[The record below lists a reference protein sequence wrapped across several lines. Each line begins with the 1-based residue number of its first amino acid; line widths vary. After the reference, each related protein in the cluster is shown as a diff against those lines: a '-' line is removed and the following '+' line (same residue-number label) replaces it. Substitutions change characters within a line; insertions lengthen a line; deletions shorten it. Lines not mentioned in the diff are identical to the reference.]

1 VLPDIEYLSW
11 FAGRPEAAMHDLG
24 TSELRGDRGF
34 DPVEMPPRVAD
45 MADPPA
51 GVSVE
56 TVLAT
61 EYGVHPEQVVVTAGA
76 THANFL
82 AAAAALDLADRSDRP
97 ERIAVESPG
106 YEPLVKTPEMLGA
119 DVGRFERL
127 RPDYPLDPA
136 RIEDAAAEAALVTVT
151 NRHNPSGRL
160 SDRET
165 LDAAATAAEDAGG
178 YLLVDE
184 VYAPY
189 VPEDREAPDGAAAFG
204 GVTAAGLGGAVVTGS
219 LTKFFGLG
227 DVRLGWLIADREF
240 VAAARRVWHH
250 VPAVAGLS
258 RAVGIRALYGADEL
272 VARSREL
279 LRESAAALRE
289 FVDRRG
295 DVSGTV
301 FQGNSYAFLDVE
313 GFDGDEVA
321 AAAWEGGVLVA
332 PGRFF
337 GDPRRVRIS
346 LGRDPESTQTA
357 LAGFG
362 GILDDLRAHGLP
374 GS

>member
-1 VLPDIEYLSW
+1 
-11 FAGRPEAAMHDLG
+11 MHDLG

-34 DPVEMPPRVAD
+34 DPVEVPPRVTD
-45 MADPPA
+45 LADPPA

-56 TVLAT
+56 TLLAT

-82 AAAAALDLADRSDRP
+82 AAAAALDLADRGNRP
-97 ERIAVESPG
+97 ERVVVESPG

-119 DVGRFERL
+119 EVTRFERP
-127 RPDYPLDPA
+127 RPDYPLDPD
-136 RIEDAAAEAALVTVT
+136 RVGDAAAEAEAALVTVT

-165 LDAAATAAEDAGG
+165 LDAAAAAARDAGG
-178 YLLVDE
+178 RLLVDE

-189 VPEDREAPDGAAAFG
+189 APERREGETAFG
-204 GVTAAGLGGAVVTGS
+204 GVTAAGLEGAVVTGS

-240 VAAARRVWHH
+240 VAAARRAWRH

-258 RAVGIRALYGADEL
+258 RAVGMRALYGADDL
-272 VARSREL
+272 AARSRDL
-279 LRESAAALRE
+279 LRENAAALRA

-301 FQGNSYAFLDVE
+301 FEGNTFAFLDAE
-313 GFDGDEVA
+313 GFDGDEVT
-321 AAAWEGGVLVA
+321 AAAWEQGVLVA

-346 LGRDPESTQTA
+346 LGRDPESTRSA
-357 LAGFG
+357 LAALG
-362 GILDDLRAHGLP
+362 GVLDGLREHGLP
-374 GS
+374 EG